1 MYKISTEENKVKL
14 FELLEE
20 ARKRKGKEKAEGL
33 SPSIEEKVNLLKR
46 ILNENIEEK
55 DGQVQKRKSKDHP

>member
-1 MYKISTEENKVKL
+1 LNCWKGPE
-14 FELLEE
+14 
-20 ARKRKGKEKAEGL
+20 KGKEKAEGL

-55 DGQVQKRKSKDHP
+55 DGQVQKRKSKDHL